1 MDSAPE
7 PQPLKCDAQLDQRHV
22 NLPMKQMDEA
32 GDGDYSKSVYED
44 TWEDLGVLCETWK
57 ALHGV
62 DSFFCQA
69 ALRDY
74 ANHLEEEDS

>member
-1 MDSAPE
+1 MFEMYQSSHD
-7 PQPLKCDAQLDQRHV
+7 
-22 NLPMKQMDEA
+22 
-32 GDGDYSKSVYED
+32 DYSKSVYED
-44 TWEDLGVLCETWK
+44 TWDDLGVLCETWK

-62 DSFFCQA
+62 DSSFCQA